1 MSLSINIRGGNDF
14 NLSHYL
20 MDTESSTSIADKSR
34 LGSPALLSRNE
45 DGRFAN
51 TKGMPQLLSSQERV
65 IALILVVHVQLHDR
79 IKHSTKQF
87 DWSTTWCMKEF
98 LVVLR

>member
-20 MDTESSTSIADKSR
+20 MDTESSTSIADESR
-34 LGSPALLSRNE
+34 LGSPALLYRNE

-79 IKHSTKQF
+79 IKHSTK
-87 DWSTTWCMKEF
+87 
-98 LVVLR
+98 

>member
-1 MSLSINIRGGNDF
+1 MSLSINIRCGNDF

-20 MDTESSTSIADKSR
+20 MDTESSTSIADESR
-34 LGSPALLSRNE
+34 LGSPALLYRNE

-65 IALILVVHVQLHDR
+65 IALILVIHVQLHDR
-79 IKHSTKQF
+79 IKHSTK
-87 DWSTTWCMKEF
+87 
-98 LVVLR
+98 

>member
-20 MDTESSTSIADKSR
+20 MDTESSTSIADESR
-34 LGSPALLSRNE
+34 LGSPALLYRNE

-51 TKGMPQLLSSQERV
+51 TKGMPQLLSS
-65 IALILVVHVQLHDR
+65 
-79 IKHSTKQF
+79 
-87 DWSTTWCMKEF
+87 
-98 LVVLR
+98 

>member
-20 MDTESSTSIADKSR
+20 MDTESSTSIADESR
-34 LGSPALLSRNE
+34 LGSPTLLYHNE

-79 IKHSTKQF
+79 IKHSTK
-87 DWSTTWCMKEF
+87 
-98 LVVLR
+98 

>member
-20 MDTESSTSIADKSR
+20 MDTESSTSIADESR
-34 LGSPALLSRNE
+34 LGSPALLYRNE

-51 TKGMPQLLSSQERV
+51 TKGMPQLLSSQERG
-65 IALILVVHVQLHDR
+65 IALILVIHVQLHDR
-79 IKHSTKQF
+79 IKHSTK
-87 DWSTTWCMKEF
+87 
-98 LVVLR
+98 

>member
-20 MDTESSTSIADKSR
+20 MDTESSTSIADESH
-34 LGSPALLSRNE
+34 LGSPALLYRNE

-65 IALILVVHVQLHDR
+65 IALILVIHVQLHDR
-79 IKHSTKQF
+79 IKHSTK
-87 DWSTTWCMKEF
+87 
-98 LVVLR
+98 

>member
-20 MDTESSTSIADKSR
+20 MDTESSTSIADESR
-34 LGSPALLSRNE
+34 LGSPALLYRNE

-51 TKGMPQLLSSQERV
+51 TKGVSQLLSSQERV
-65 IALILVVHVQLHDR
+65 MA
-79 IKHSTKQF
+79 
-87 DWSTTWCMKEF
+87 
-98 LVVLR
+98 

>member
-20 MDTESSTSIADKSR
+20 MDTESSTSIADESR
-34 LGSPALLSRNE
+34 LGSPALLYRNE

-51 TKGMPQLLSSQERV
+51 TKGVSQLLS
-65 IALILVVHVQLHDR
+65 
-79 IKHSTKQF
+79 
-87 DWSTTWCMKEF
+87 
-98 LVVLR
+98 

>member
-14 NLSHYL
+14 HLSHYF
-20 MDTESSTSIADKSR
+20 MDTESSTAFTDKSR
-34 LGSPALLSRNE
+34 LGSPTLLYRNE

-51 TKGMPQLLSSQERV
+51 TKGMSQLLSSQERV

-79 IKHSTKQF
+79 IKHSTK
-87 DWSTTWCMKEF
+87 
-98 LVVLR
+98 

>member
-20 MDTESSTSIADKSR
+20 MDTESSTSIADESR
-34 LGSPALLSRNE
+34 LGSPALLYRNE

-65 IALILVVHVQLHDR
+65 IAFILVVHVQLHNR
-79 IKHSTKQF
+79 IKHSTK
-87 DWSTTWCMKEF
+87 
-98 LVVLR
+98 

>member
-20 MDTESSTSIADKSR
+20 MDTEFSTSIADESR
-34 LGSPALLSRNE
+34 LGSPALLYRNE

-51 TKGMPQLLSSQERV
+51 TKGVSQLLSSQERV
-65 IALILVVHVQLHDR
+65 TALILVVHVQLHDR
-79 IKHSTKQF
+79 IKHSTK
-87 DWSTTWCMKEF
+87 
-98 LVVLR
+98 

>member
-20 MDTESSTSIADKSR
+20 MDTESSTSIADESR
-34 LGSPALLSRNE
+34 LGSPALLYRNE

-65 IALILVVHVQLHDR
+65 IALILVIHIQLHDR
-79 IKHSTKQF
+79 IKHSTK
-87 DWSTTWCMKEF
+87 
-98 LVVLR
+98 

>member
-20 MDTESSTSIADKSR
+20 MDTESSTSIADESR
-34 LGSPALLSRNE
+34 LGSPALLYRNE

-65 IALILVVHVQLHDR
+65 IVFILVVHIQLHDR
-79 IKHSTKQF
+79 IKHSTK
-87 DWSTTWCMKEF
+87 
-98 LVVLR
+98 

>member
-14 NLSHYL
+14 YLSHYHV
-20 MDTESSTSIADKSR
+20 DTESSTAFTDKSH
-34 LGSPALLSRNE
+34 LGSPTLLYRNE

-51 TKGMPQLLSSQERV
+51 TKGMSQLLSSQERV

-79 IKHSTKQF
+79 IKHSTK
-87 DWSTTWCMKEF
+87 
-98 LVVLR
+98 